1 MLDYAALEALAAV
14 VREGSFERAAR
25 RLNVTPSA
33 ISQRVKQLEER
44 TGQVLVLRTS
54 PCTGTDAGRRLC
66 LHFEQVAL
74 LENTLRRADPS
85 LVLAQGGPA
94 PTLTLAVNADS
105 LSTWFMDAMAAF
117 TQAGNELLDLRID
130 DQEYTA
136 QRLRDGEVLAA
147 VTTTT
152 ASIAG
157 CNSWPLGAMRYTAAA
172 SPAFMARHLST
183 GVSVETLRT
192 APLLSFDPGDRLQEQ
207 WMQQHALASRSHPP
221 RHYVPSNDGYV
232 QACVQ
237 GLGWGMHPLPLIE
250 RQLGDGRLQALLPGA
265 TLQMPLF
272 WVHLR
277 SAQVPLQRL
286 TQCVFTAARE
296 WLEPPTTN
304 GSGASDAA

>member
-25 RLNVTPSA
+25 RLHVTPSA

-44 TGQVLVLRTS
+44 TGQVLVLRAT

-74 LENTLRRADPS
+74 LENSLRRAHPS
-85 LVLAQGGPA
+85 LLQSPGGPA

-157 CNSWPLGAMRYTAAA
+157 CNSWALGAMRYTAAA
-172 SPAFMARHLST
+172 SPAFIARHLSA
-183 GVSVETLRT
+183 GVNSDTLRT
-192 APLLSFDPGDRLQEQ
+192 APLLSFNPGDRLQEQ
-207 WMQQHALASRSHPP
+207 WLQQHALTSRGQPP

-232 QACVQ
+232 QACEH

-250 RQLGDGRLQALLPGA
+250 RQLRDGRLQALLPGA

-272 WVHLR
+272 WVQLR
-277 SAQVPLQRL
+277 SAQAPLQHL
-286 TQCVFTAARE
+286 TQCVFAAAKA
-296 WLEPPTTN
+296 WLEPPAT
-304 GSGASDAA
+304 GGADPA